1 MTAAFAIDTRAL
13 TRAFGGRAAVDGLT
27 LRVPAG
33 SVFGLLGPN
42 GAGKTTTIRLLLG
55 LLEPTSG
62 SACVLGFDPRT
73 DGDAIRERA
82 GALLEHAGLYERL
95 SAEDN
100 LEFHGRICRLPRIRE
115 RAGALLEHAGLY
127 ERLSAEDNLEFHGRI
142 CRLPR
147 TVRRERI
154 DELLT
159 HLGLR
164 ERRRDVVATWSRGMK
179 QKLAIARA
187 MLHRPALLFLD
198 EPTAGLDPIAA
209 AALRDDL
216 AALVSREHVTVF
228 LTTHNLAE
236 AEALCAQVGV
246 LRAGKL
252 LAVGTPQEVR
262 SGRGPA
268 RVEIAGRRL
277 NDALVSMVGRR
288 LEVRSVSVVHPGA
301 RLAIELLPGADIAG
315 VVAAIVGGGGE
326 VEEVRRG
333 PATLEDAFRTLVEE
347 AV

>member
-1 MTAAFAIDTRAL
+1 MTTPCAIETNAL
-13 TRAFGGRAAVDGLT
+13 TRAFGGHVAVDGLT

-55 LLEPTSG
+55 LLEPTTG
-62 SACVLGFDPRT
+62 SARVLGFDPAN
-73 DGDAIRERA
+73 DGDAVRERV

-100 LEFHGRICRLPRIRE
+100 LEFHGRICRLPR
-115 RAGALLEHAGLY
+115 
-127 ERLSAEDNLEFHGRI
+127 AE
-142 CRLPR
+142 
-147 TVRRERI
+147 RRERI

-159 HLGLR
+159 HLSLDG
-164 ERRRDVVATWSRGMK
+164 RRRDVVATWSRGMR

-187 MLHRPALLFLD
+187 MLHRPELLVLD

-216 AALVSREHVTVF
+216 AGLVSREQVTVL

-262 SGRGPA
+262 SGSRRA
-268 RVEIAGRRL
+268 RVEIAGRGFSG
-277 NDALVSMVGRR
+277 ALVSMLGRR
-288 LEVRSVSVVHPGA
+288 PEVRSVSVAEAGA
-301 RLAIELLPGADIAG
+301 RLAIELRQDADAAG

-333 PATLEDAFRTLVEE
+333 SATLEDAFRILVEE

>member
-1 MTAAFAIDTRAL
+1 MTTPCAIETNAL
-13 TRAFGGRAAVDGLT
+13 TRAFGGHVAVDGLT

-55 LLEPTSG
+55 LLEPTTG
-62 SACVLGFDPRT
+62 SARVLGFDPAN

-100 LEFHGRICRLPRIRE
+100 LEFHGRICRLPR
-115 RAGALLEHAGLY
+115 
-127 ERLSAEDNLEFHGRI
+127 AE
-142 CRLPR
+142 
-147 TVRRERI
+147 RRERI

-159 HLGLR
+159 HLSLDG
-164 ERRRDVVATWSRGMK
+164 RRRDVVATWSRGMR

-187 MLHRPALLFLD
+187 MLHRPELLVLD

-216 AALVSREHVTVF
+216 AGLVSREQVTVL

-262 SGRGPA
+262 SGSRRA
-268 RVEIAGRRL
+268 RVEIAGRGFSG
-277 NDALVSMVGRR
+277 ALVSMLGRR
-288 LEVRSVSVVHPGA
+288 PEVRSVSVAEAGA
-301 RLAIELLPGADIAG
+301 RLAIELRQDADAAG

-333 PATLEDAFRTLVEE
+333 SATLEDAFRILVEE

>member
-1 MTAAFAIDTRAL
+1 MTAAVAIDTSAL
-13 TRAFGGRAAVDGLT
+13 TRVFGGRAAIEALT

-73 DGDAIRERA
+73 DGDAIRQRA
-82 GALLEHAGLYERL
+82 GALLEHTGLYERL

-100 LEFHGRICRLPRIRE
+100 LEFHGRICRLPR
-115 RAGALLEHAGLY
+115 GA
-127 ERLSAEDNLEFHGRI
+127 
-142 CRLPR
+142 
-147 TVRRERI
+147 RRERI

-164 ERRRDVVATWSRGMK
+164 ERGRDVVATWSRGMK

-187 MLHRPALLFLD
+187 MLHRPELLFLD

-216 AALVSREHVTVF
+216 AALVSRECVTVF

-236 AEALCAQVGV
+236 AEALCSRVGV

-252 LAVGTPQEVR
+252 LAIGTPEEVR
-262 SGRGPA
+262 TGSRRA
-268 RVEIAGRRL
+268 QVEIAGRGL
-277 NDALVSMVGRR
+277 SDALISMVSQRR
-288 LEVRSVSVVHPGA
+288 EVGSVRVVEPGA
-301 RLAIELLPGADIAG
+301 RLAIELRPTADIAG

>member
-1 MTAAFAIDTRAL
+1 MSSDWAIETESLCREFGARRAVDAL
-13 TRAFGGRAAVDGLT
+13 TF
-27 LRVPAG
+27 RVPAG
-33 SVFGLLGPN
+33 TVFGLLGPH

-62 SACVLGFDPRT
+62 SAHVLGFDSRT
-73 DGDAIRERA
+73 GGDAIRERA

-100 LEFHGRICRLPRIRE
+100 LEFHGRICRLPRTE
-115 RAGALLEHAGLY
+115 
-127 ERLSAEDNLEFHGRI
+127 
-142 CRLPR
+142 
-147 TVRRERI
+147 RRERI
-154 DELLT
+154 NELLT
-159 HLGLR
+159 HLGLS

-187 MLHRPALLFLD
+187 MLHRPPLLFLD

-209 AALRDDL
+209 AALRNDL
-216 AALVSREHVTVF
+216 ATLVSREQVTVF

-236 AEALCAQVGV
+236 AEALCVKVGV

-262 SGRGPA
+262 AGSRRA
-268 RVEIAGRRL
+268 QVEIAGRGFSG
-277 NDALVSMVGRR
+277 ALVSMVERR
-288 LEVRSVSVVHPGA
+288 PEVRSVSVAEWGS
-301 RLAIELLPGADIAG
+301 RLVIELRQDADAAG

>member
-1 MTAAFAIDTRAL
+1 MTTTDLAIETSGL
-13 TRAFGGRAAVDGLT
+13 TRVFGEHAAVTGLT

-62 SACVLGFDPRT
+62 SARVLGFDPRT
-73 DGDAIRERA
+73 DGDGIRRRA

-100 LEFHGRICRLPRIRE
+100 LEFHGRICRLPRPE
-115 RAGALLEHAGLY
+115 RRA
-127 ERLSAEDNLEFHGRI
+127 RI
-142 CRLPR
+142 NEVLA
-147 TVRRERI
+147 
-154 DELLT
+154 

-187 MLHRPALLFLD
+187 MLHRPELLFLD
-198 EPTAGLDPIAA
+198 EPTAGLDPLAA

-216 AALVSREHVTVF
+216 ATLVSREHVTVF

-262 SGRGPA
+262 SGSRRA
-268 RVEIAGRRL
+268 QVEIAGRGFSG
-277 NDALVSMVGRR
+277 ALVSMVGRR
-288 LEVRSVSVVHPGA
+288 AEVRSVSVVEPGM
-301 RLAIELLPGADIAG
+301 RLAIELAQDADVAG

-333 PATLEDAFRTLVEE
+333 SASLEDAFRTLVEE
-347 AV
+347 AA

>member
-1 MTAAFAIDTRAL
+1 MTGAFAIETSAL
-13 TRAFGGRAAVDGLT
+13 TRAFGGHVAVDGLT

-55 LLEPTSG
+55 LLEPTGG
-62 SACVLGFDPRT
+62 SARVLGCDSRSGG
-73 DGDAIRERA
+73 DGIRQRS

-100 LEFHGRICRLPRIRE
+100 LEFHGRICRLPR
-115 RAGALLEHAGLY
+115 
-127 ERLSAEDNLEFHGRI
+127 AE
-142 CRLPR
+142 
-147 TVRRERI
+147 RRERI
-154 DELLT
+154 DALLT

-187 MLHRPALLFLD
+187 MLHRPELLFLD

-216 AALVSREHVTVF
+216 AALVSREQVTVF

-236 AEALCAQVGV
+236 AEALCGQVGV

-252 LAVGTPQEVR
+252 LAVGTPQAVR
-262 SGRGPA
+262 AGSRQA
-268 RVEIAGRRL
+268 RVEIAGRGL
-277 NDALVSMVGRR
+277 SGALASLVERR
-288 LEVRSVSVVHPGA
+288 PEVRAVSVVEPGA
-301 RLAIELLPGADIAG
+301 RLAIELRQDADVAG
-315 VVAAIVGGGGE
+315 IVAAIVGGGAE

-333 PATLEDAFRTLVEE
+333 SATLEDAFRTLVEE

>member
-1 MTAAFAIDTRAL
+1 MTTPCAIETNAL
-13 TRAFGGRAAVDGLT
+13 TRAFGGHVAVDGLT

-55 LLEPTSG
+55 LLEPTTG
-62 SACVLGFDPRT
+62 SARVLGFDPAN
-73 DGDAIRERA
+73 DGDAVRERA

-100 LEFHGRICRLPRIRE
+100 LEFHGRICRLPR
-115 RAGALLEHAGLY
+115 
-127 ERLSAEDNLEFHGRI
+127 AE
-142 CRLPR
+142 
-147 TVRRERI
+147 RRERI

-159 HLGLR
+159 HLSLDG
-164 ERRRDVVATWSRGMK
+164 RRRDVVATWSRGMK

-187 MLHRPALLFLD
+187 MLHRPELLVLD

-216 AALVSREHVTVF
+216 AGLVSREQVTVL

-262 SGRGPA
+262 SGSRRA
-268 RVEIAGRRL
+268 RVEIAGRGFSG
-277 NDALVSMVGRR
+277 ALVSMLGRR
-288 LEVRSVSVVHPGA
+288 PEVRSVSVAEAGA
-301 RLAIELLPGADIAG
+301 RLAIELRQDADAAG

-333 PATLEDAFRTLVEE
+333 SATLEDAFRILVEE

>member
-1 MTAAFAIDTRAL
+1 MTAQFAVETNAL
-13 TRAFGGRAAVDGLT
+13 TRVFGGRAAVDSLT

-62 SACVLGFDPRT
+62 TARVLGFDPRIE
-73 DGDAIRERA
+73 GDAIRGRA
-82 GALLEHAGLYERL
+82 GALLEH
-95 SAEDN
+95 
-100 LEFHGRICRLPRIRE
+100 P
-115 RAGALLEHAGLY
+115 GLY

-147 TVRRERI
+147 TERRERI

-159 HLGLR
+159 HLHLH

-187 MLHRPALLFLD
+187 MLHRPKLLFLD

-216 AALVSREHVTVF
+216 ARLVSREHVTVL

-236 AEALCAQVGV
+236 AEALCAEVGV

-262 SGRGPA
+262 SGSRRA
-268 RVEIAGRRL
+268 RVEIAGRGFSG
-277 NDALVSMVGRR
+277 ALVSMLGRR
-288 LEVRSVSVVHPGA
+288 PEVRSVSVAEAGA
-301 RLAIELLPGADIAG
+301 RLAIELRQDADAAG

-333 PATLEDAFRTLVEE
+333 SATLEDAFRILVEE

>member
-1 MTAAFAIDTRAL
+1 MTTAFAIETNAL

-62 SACVLGFDPRT
+62 SARVLGLDSGN

-100 LEFHGRICRLPRIRE
+100 LEFHGRICRLPR
-115 RAGALLEHAGLY
+115 AQ
-127 ERLSAEDNLEFHGRI
+127 
-142 CRLPR
+142 
-147 TVRRERI
+147 RRERI

-159 HLGLR
+159 HLSLH

-187 MLHRPALLFLD
+187 MLHRPELLFLD

-216 AALVSREHVTVF
+216 ARLVSREHVTVL

-236 AEALCAQVGV
+236 AEALCAEVGV

-262 SGRGPA
+262 SGSRRA
-268 RVEIAGRRL
+268 QVEIAGRGFSG
-277 NDALVSMVGRR
+277 ALVSMVSRR
-288 LEVRSVSVVHPGA
+288 PEVRSVSVAEPGA
-301 RLAIELLPGADIAG
+301 RLAIELRQDADVAG

-326 VEEVRRG
+326 VQEVRRG
-333 PATLEDAFRTLVEE
+333 SATLEDAFRILVEE